1 MKCSGRST
9 PQASHGVDVVA
20 NASRCRAAASRLR
33 AAPRPQHGHGRHLGP
48 RRAQA
53 TILGSISIYTSR
65 STRSAIERGD
75 RVDLVSRHISR
86 RGRYNLARSRAIS
99 SKTTTTRGY
108 GRQVCDAEIS
118 IAPRIVSARGDE
130 REREPPPRG
139 SSSPPTQ
146 TRRNRKISRYGAGT
160 HLPLV
165 KNARVQTPSY
175 L

>member
-1 MKCSGRST
+1 MPIGSSIVSRRGFGRKCEPLPCGCE
-9 PQASHGVDVVA
+9 Q
-20 NASRCRAAASRLR
+20 AASCSSAATR
-33 AAPRPQHGHGRHLGP
+33 ARGTRRHLGP

-53 TILGSISIYTSR
+53 TIMGSISIYTSR

-75 RVDLVSRHISR
+75 RNDLVSRHISR

-108 GRQVCDAEIS
+108 GRQVYDAEIS

-139 SSSPPTQ
+139 SSSPPAQ